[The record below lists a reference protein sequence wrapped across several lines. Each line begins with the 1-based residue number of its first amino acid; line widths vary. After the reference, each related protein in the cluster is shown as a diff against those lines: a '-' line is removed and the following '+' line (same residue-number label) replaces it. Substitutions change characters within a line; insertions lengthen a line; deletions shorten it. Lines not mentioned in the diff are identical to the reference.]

1 MFENNQSLTR
11 YPRPRIP
18 SGNLAAMEPQSSAQ
32 MQLSI
37 ADIGRTLA
45 RRWIL
50 ILGFTVFSVCTMA
63 IYAFMKTPVYE
74 GVARLQID
82 PMRSSS
88 LGLDD
93 PDKSVSPDVDGRL
106 KTEVEIIRSST
117 VATHVMD
124 SLGLHA
130 NPHFAGPDTVSTDV
144 KNLSTLLPPLRRRLL
159 DRFSSSLTVS
169 VVPNTQIVE
178 IRFRNSDA
186 VLAADTA
193 NSIIEEYV
201 QRNFQ
206 ARIDGTAQVSQ
217 WLSKQMGEIKNSTAV
232 SQQKLAE
239 FERENN
245 LLGSNESDNIVTDR
259 LKQINEELTQIE
271 ADRIVKE
278 GRYRLADSG
287 DPELIGSTVPSTTLP
302 ALRNQ
307 QAELQAQY
315 ALLSAKYGGGYP
327 KLQELQAQLALLA
340 VNINAERI
348 NIKIRL
354 ENDYN
359 AAAKT
364 EGMIR
369 KDFEKQKAEAFNLN
383 EHATQYAILKHE
395 VESGQQLYDTL
406 QFKMKEASVTSGLTS
421 SYVSVI
427 DRAELPQ
434 VPVEPRRKFYL
445 ALGLGGGLF
454 GGVLLGLIWNSFDD
468 TIGTAAELEAVTD
481 LPELASVPTLEML
494 STKNQQASIDGN
506 LLELRSKFESISI
519 TEPHGVGAEAY
530 RSLCS
535 VILLSSLKNPPKVI
549 VVTSAMPGEG
559 KSTVTCNLARAIA
572 QRRKNVLLVDGD
584 LRCSSPY
591 ARHARDQRSS
601 PDFSES
607 ATVYQRYQPFA
618 DLPNL
623 TVVSAG
629 SRQTGP
635 AEILAP
641 TEMQGVKAPLLF
653 TKYLGPAEI
662 LASTEMQELMAKWR
676 AEYDHVIVDTPPVL
690 PFADAL
696 IMSALADG
704 VILVARSE
712 VCRINALLRARYLL
726 ARSGANIIGFV
737 LNAAKRRE
745 SYYDYPGEYKS
756 MNGNGSHVS
765 SR

>member
-1 MFENNQSLTR
+1 M
-11 YPRPRIP
+11 PIV
-18 SGNLAAMEPQSSAQ
+18 
-32 MQLSI
+32 
-37 ADIGRTLA
+37 
-45 RRWIL
+45 
-50 ILGFTVFSVCTMA
+50 GFTVLSVCAMA
-63 IYAFMKTPVYE
+63 IYAFVKTPVYE

-124 SLGLHA
+124 SLGLYG
-130 NPHFAGPDTVSTDV
+130 NPHFAGPDLVGADV
-144 KNLSTLLPPLRRRLL
+144 KNLSRLPPSVRRRLL
-159 DRFSSSLTVS
+159 DRFGSSLTVS

-186 VLAADTA
+186 ALAADTA

-217 WLSKQMGEIKNSTAV
+217 WLSKQMEEIRSSTAL
-232 SQQKLAE
+232 SQEKLVKFQRA
-239 FERENN
+239 NN

-278 GRYRLADSG
+278 GRYRLADAG
-287 DPELIGSTVPSTTLP
+287 DPELIGSVVPNTSLQV
-302 ALRNQ
+302 LRNQ
-307 QAELQAQY
+307 QDELRTQY
-315 ALLSAKYGGGYP
+315 ALLSAKYGTGYP
-327 KLQELQAQLALLA
+327 KLQELQAQLASLGEN
-340 VNINAERI
+340 VNAERE
-348 NIKIRL
+348 NVKTRL

-364 EGMIR
+364 EATIR
-369 KDFEKQKAEAFNLN
+369 RDFERQKAEAFNLN
-383 EHATQYAILKHE
+383 EHAAQFAILKHE

-421 SYVSVI
+421 SYVNVI

-434 VPVEPRRKFYL
+434 VPVEPRKKFYL

-454 GGVLLGLIWNSFDD
+454 GGVLLGLIWNAFDD
-468 TIGTAAELEAVTD
+468 TIGTAEELEGVID
-481 LPELASVPTLEML
+481 LPELASVPILEFL
-494 STKNQQASIDGN
+494 PTGNQKTEI
-506 LLELRSKFESISI
+506 LVKLRSKFAPISVRD
-519 TEPHGVGAEAY
+519 PNGKGAEAY

-535 VILLSSLKNPPKVI
+535 VILLSSVNNPPKVL

-559 KSTVTCNLARAIA
+559 KSTVTCNLARALA
-572 QRRKNVLLVDGD
+572 QRRKHVLLVDAD
-584 LRCSSPY
+584 LRCSSVYTESGAGP
-591 ARHARDQRSS
+591 RTS
-601 PDFSES
+601 PQFVKST
-607 ATVYQRYQPFA
+607 AMYQRYQPFA

-623 TVVSAG
+623 TVADLPPMG
-629 SRQTGP
+629 S
-635 AEILAP
+635 AEIP
-641 TEMQGVKAPLLF
+641 GSGEMQAGKVPPSF
-653 TKYLGPAEI
+653 PKYLGPAEI
-662 LASTEMQELMAKWR
+662 LASSEMQELMAEWR
-676 AEYDHVIVDTPPVL
+676 AGYDYVIVDTPPVL

-696 IMSALADG
+696 IMAALADG

-712 VCRINALLRARYLL
+712 VSRINALLRARNLL
-726 ARSGANIIGFV
+726 ARTGANTIGFV

-745 SYYDYPGEYKS
+745 SYYAYPGEYQS
-756 MNGNGSHVS
+756 MKRNGSHAS

>member
-11 YPRPRIP
+11 YARPKIP
-18 SGNLAAMEPQSSAQ
+18 SGNLAAMEPRSSAQ
-32 MQLSI
+32 TQLSI

-124 SLGLHA
+124 SLGLYA
-130 NPHFAGPDTVSTDV
+130 NSHFAGPDMVGADV
-144 KNLSTLLPPLRRRLL
+144 RNLSRLPPSVRRRLL
-159 DRFSSSLTVS
+159 DRFGSSLTVS

-206 ARIDGTAQVSQ
+206 ARIDGTMQVSQ
-217 WLSKQMGEIKNSTAV
+217 WLSKQMEEIRNSTAL
-232 SQQKLAE
+232 SQENLVKFQ
-239 FERENN
+239 RENN

-259 LKQINEELTQIE
+259 LKQINEELTKIE

-287 DPELIGSTVPSTTLP
+287 DPELIGSIVPSTALQV
-302 ALRNQ
+302 LRNQ
-307 QAELQAQY
+307 QTELQTQY
-315 ALLSAKYGGGYP
+315 ALLSAKYGTGYP
-327 KLQELQAQLALLA
+327 KLQELQAQLASLTE
-340 VNINAERI
+340 NINAERE
-348 NIKIRL
+348 NIKTRL

-364 EGMIR
+364 EAMIR
-369 KDFEKQKAEAFNLN
+369 KDFERQKAEAYNLN

-395 VESGQQLYDTL
+395 VESGQQLHDTL
-406 QFKMKEASVTSGLTS
+406 EFKMKEASVTSGLTS
-421 SYVSVI
+421 SYVNVI

-468 TIGTAAELEAVTD
+468 TIGTAEELEAVSD
-481 LPELASVPTLEML
+481 LPELASVPTLEIL
-494 STKNQQASIDGN
+494 FTGNQKTEN
-506 LLELRSKFESISI
+506 LVGLRSKFEPISVRDLN
-519 TEPHGVGAEAY
+519 GAGAEAY

-535 VILLSSLKNPPKVI
+535 VILLSSVNNPPKVL

-559 KSTVTCNLARAIA
+559 KSTVACNLARAIA
-572 QRRKNVLLVDGD
+572 QRRKHVLLVDAD
-584 LRCSSPY
+584 LRCSSL
-591 ARHARDQRSS
+591 HAQYGAGPRSS
-601 PDFSES
+601 PKLGEIT
-607 ATVYQRYQPFA
+607 AMYQRYQLFA

-623 TVVSAG
+623 TVASADF
-629 SRQTGP
+629 RPTGP
-635 AEILAP
+635 
-641 TEMQGVKAPLLF
+641 T
-653 TKYLGPAEI
+653 EI
-662 LASTEMQELMAKWR
+662 LASTEMQDFMAKWR

-712 VCRINALLRARYLL
+712 VSRINALLRARTVL
-726 ARSGANIIGFV
+726 ARTGANIIGFV

-745 SYYDYPGEYKS
+745 SYHDFPGEYKS
-756 MNGNGSHVS
+756 VNGNGSHVS

>member
-1 MFENNQSLTR
+1 MPESNQSLLR
-11 YPRPRIP
+11 YARPKSP
-18 SGNLAAMEPQSSAQ
+18 AGNPAAMEQRSAVQ
-32 MQLSI
+32 VQLSVT
-37 ADIGRTLA
+37 DIGRTLA
-45 RRWIL
+45 KRWFL
-50 ILGFTVFSVCTMA
+50 ILGFTAFSVCMMA
-63 IYAFMKTPVYE
+63 IYAFMKTPLYE
-74 GVARLQID
+74 GAARLQID

-117 VATHVMD
+117 VATQVMD
-124 SLGLHA
+124 SLGLYA
-130 NPHFAGPDTVSTDV
+130 NPHFAGPDTVGAEF
-144 KNLSTLLPPLRRRLL
+144 KNLSKLPPLVRRRLL
-159 DRFSSSLTVS
+159 DRFGSSLTVS

-193 NSIIEEYV
+193 NSIIEEYI

-217 WLSKQMGEIKNSTAV
+217 WLSKQMEEIRNSTSV

-239 FERENN
+239 FQRENN

-259 LKQINEELTQIE
+259 LKQINVELTQIE

-287 DPELIGSTVPSTTLP
+287 DPELIGSIVPSTTLQV
-302 ALRNQ
+302 LRNQ
-307 QAELQAQY
+307 QAELLTQY
-315 ALLSAKYGGGYP
+315 ALLNAKYGSGYP
-327 KLQELQAQLALLA
+327 KLQELQTQLSSLTA
-340 VNINAERI
+340 NINAERE
-348 NIKIRL
+348 NIKTRL
-354 ENDYN
+354 ANDYN

-364 EGMIR
+364 EAMIR
-369 KDFEKQKAEAFNLN
+369 KDFERQKAEAYKLN
-383 EHATQYAILKHE
+383 EHATQYSILKHE
-395 VESGQQLYDTL
+395 VESGRQLYDTL

-421 SYVSVI
+421 SYVNVI

-454 GGVLLGLIWNSFDD
+454 GGVLLGLIRNSFDD
-468 TIGTAAELEAVTD
+468 TIGTAEELEAVTD
-481 LPELASVPTLEML
+481 LPELASVPALEIL
-494 STKNQQASIDGN
+494 SARNQKLLTTGN
-506 LLELRSKFESISI
+506 LVGLMSKFDPISI
-519 TEPHGVGAEAY
+519 RDQNGLGAEAY

-535 VILLSSLKNPPKVI
+535 VILLSSVNDPPKVL

-559 KSTVTCNLARAIA
+559 KSTVTCNLARALA
-572 QRRKNVLLVDGD
+572 QRRKRVLLVDAD
-584 LRCSSPY
+584 LRCSSI
-591 ARHARDQRSS
+591 HAHGAS
-601 PDFSES
+601 PALNPKFGES
-607 ATVYQRYQPFA
+607 AAVYQRHQPFA

-629 SRQTGP
+629 SRP
-635 AEILAP
+635 S
-641 TEMQGVKAPLLF
+641 
-653 TKYLGPAEI
+653 GPAEI

-676 AEYDHVIVDTPPVL
+676 TEYDHVIVDTPPVL

-712 VCRINALLRARYLL
+712 VSRINALLRARNVL
-726 ARSGANIIGFV
+726 ARTGANVIGFV
-737 LNAAKRRE
+737 LNAARRRE
-745 SYYDYPGEYKS
+745 SYDYPAQYKPS
-756 MNGNGSHVS
+756 KGDGSSAS